1 MIKHTV
7 CFKLKDN
14 SPEECNKA
22 AQILRSMEGNVELLR
37 EIEVGVD
44 FLHSPRSY
52 DIILQVL
59 LDDEKAL
66 EEYQKDEYH
75 CSVVKNIVASVN
87 LNQASV
93 GIAGTVSC
101 IFHICDPTKSDITV
115 AYQNTTKPKTLC
127 WIVTGCI
134 AKLMTV

>member
-22 AQILRSMEGNVELLR
+22 AQILRSMDGNVELLR
-37 EIEVGVD
+37 GIEVGVD
-44 FLHSPRSY
+44 FLHSTRSY

-66 EEYQKDEYH
+66 EEYQNDEYH
-75 CSVVKNIVASVN
+75 CSVVKKHMHSVAESSV
-87 LNQASV
+87 A
-93 GIAGTVSC
+93 ID
-101 IFHICDPTKSDITV
+101 F
-115 AYQNTTKPKTLC
+115 
-127 WIVTGCI
+127 
-134 AKLMTV
+134 KL

>member
-22 AQILRSMEGNVELLR
+22 AQILRSMDGNVEVLR
-37 EIEVGVD
+37 GIEVGVD

-75 CSVVKNIVASVN
+75 CSVVKKHMHSVAENSV
-87 LNQASV
+87 A
-93 GIAGTVSC
+93 ID
-101 IFHICDPTKSDITV
+101 F
-115 AYQNTTKPKTLC
+115 
-127 WIVTGCI
+127 
-134 AKLMTV
+134 KL

>member
-22 AQILRSMEGNVELLR
+22 AQILRSMDGNVELLR
-37 EIEVGVD
+37 GIEVGVD

-66 EEYQKDEYH
+66 EEYQNDEYH
-75 CSVVKNIVASVN
+75 CSVVKKHMHSVAESSV
-87 LNQASV
+87 A
-93 GIAGTVSC
+93 ID
-101 IFHICDPTKSDITV
+101 F
-115 AYQNTTKPKTLC
+115 
-127 WIVTGCI
+127 
-134 AKLMTV
+134 KL

>member
-14 SPEECNKA
+14 SPEEYNKA
-22 AQILRSMEGNVELLR
+22 AQILRSMDGNVELLR
-37 EIEVGVD
+37 GIEVGVD

-66 EEYQKDEYH
+66 EEYQNDEYH
-75 CSVVKNIVASVN
+75 CSVVKKHMHSVAESSV
-87 LNQASV
+87 A
-93 GIAGTVSC
+93 ID
-101 IFHICDPTKSDITV
+101 F
-115 AYQNTTKPKTLC
+115 
-127 WIVTGCI
+127 
-134 AKLMTV
+134 KL

>member
-22 AQILRSMEGNVELLR
+22 AQILRSMDGNVELMR
-37 EIEVGVD
+37 GIEVGVD

-66 EEYQKDEYH
+66 EEYQNDEYH
-75 CSVVKNIVASVN
+75 CSVVKKHMHSVAENSV
-87 LNQASV
+87 A
-93 GIAGTVSC
+93 ID
-101 IFHICDPTKSDITV
+101 F
-115 AYQNTTKPKTLC
+115 
-127 WIVTGCI
+127 
-134 AKLMTV
+134 KL

>member
-22 AQILRSMEGNVELLR
+22 AQILRSMDGNVELLR
-37 EIEVGVD
+37 GIEVGVD

-66 EEYQKDEYH
+66 EEYQNDEYH
-75 CSVVKNIVASVN
+75 CSVVKKHMHSVAESSVT
-87 LNQASV
+87 
-93 GIAGTVSC
+93 ID
-101 IFHICDPTKSDITV
+101 F
-115 AYQNTTKPKTLC
+115 
-127 WIVTGCI
+127 
-134 AKLMTV
+134 KL

>member
-1 MIKHTV
+1 MINHTV

-22 AQILRSMEGNVELLR
+22 AQILRSMDGNVELLR
-37 EIEVGVD
+37 GIEVGVD

-66 EEYQKDEYH
+66 EEYQNDEYH
-75 CSVVKNIVASVN
+75 CSVVKKHMHSVAESSV
-87 LNQASV
+87 A
-93 GIAGTVSC
+93 ID
-101 IFHICDPTKSDITV
+101 F
-115 AYQNTTKPKTLC
+115 
-127 WIVTGCI
+127 
-134 AKLMTV
+134 KL